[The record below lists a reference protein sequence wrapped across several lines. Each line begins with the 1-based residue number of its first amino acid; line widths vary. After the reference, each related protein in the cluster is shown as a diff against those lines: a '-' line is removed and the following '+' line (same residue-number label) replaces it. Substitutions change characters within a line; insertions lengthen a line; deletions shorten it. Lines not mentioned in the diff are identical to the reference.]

1 MKFRKIKKIILALT
15 FSFLTTSVFAVEE
28 YVSQIY
34 KQIDNVF
41 LLKSEPQLFDL
52 LEQNKNDKY
61 YYLIENYAMKKIRRL
76 IVKNDYDYAMTAI
89 IVVIENNLENEEA
102 VEMYSVI
109 SEAYEVQK
117 QYEAELEYKRKLELA
132 RLEQEKEKY
141 RASVEK
147 EYVTAKK
154 NEGGSVYVSGKETKL
169 TSYWWKAA
177 LGIVDFSY
185 IMDSSSNVNAINY
198 GINID
203 VDYEYTNNNFIFGF
217 DIFGGFK
224 FVSLGQGKDMIPL
237 MVNLDIGPKLGFKNF
252 SKNFFVRVGFSAM
265 LARGM
270 QPEST
275 ILNDFFTPYIGINYQ
290 RLMLGNVNISAAL
303 DYYVGHLYTP
313 GVDFAMGGEV
323 NFSFPFAEMEKV
335 KLNLNIGLKD
345 KFLLKNSG
353 IENRASIILAI
364 GVENAIK

>member
-1 MKFRKIKKIILALT
+1 MKFTKIKKIILALA

-28 YVSQIY
+28 YVSEIY
-34 KQIDNVF
+34 KQIDKVF
-41 LLKSEPQLFDL
+41 LAQSEPQLFDL
-52 LEQNKNDKY
+52 LEQNKEDKN

-117 QYEAELEYKRKLELA
+117 QYEAELEYKRQLELA
-132 RLEQEKEKY
+132 RIEQEKEKQ
-141 RASVEK
+141 RPSVEK
-147 EYVTAKK
+147 EYVAAKK
-154 NEGGSVYVSGKETKL
+154 SDGGSVYVSGKETKL

-185 IMDSSSNVNAINY
+185 LIDQSSNVNALNY

-203 VDYEYTNNNFIFGF
+203 VDYEYTNDNIIWGF

-224 FVSLGQGKDMIPL
+224 FLSLGQGKDMIPL

-252 SKNFFVRVGFSAM
+252 SKNFFIRAGFSAM
-265 LARGM
+265 LASGI
-270 QPEST
+270 QPEANV
-275 ILNDFFTPYIGINYQ
+275 LGNFLTPYIGINYQ
-290 RLMLGNVNISAAL
+290 RLMLGNINISAAI

-313 GVDFAMGGEV
+313 GVNFAMGGEV
-323 NFSFPFAEMEKV
+323 NFAFPFAEMEKV

>member
-1 MKFRKIKKIILALT
+1 MKFTKIKKIILALA

-28 YVSQIY
+28 YVSEIY
-34 KQIDNVF
+34 KQIDKVF
-41 LLKSEPQLFDL
+41 LAQSEPQLYDIL
-52 LEQNKNDKY
+52 DSNKNDKN

-89 IVVIENNLENEEA
+89 IVVIENNLENEAA

-109 SEAYEVQK
+109 SEAYE
-117 QYEAELEYKRKLELA
+117 AELEYKRQLELA
-132 RLEQEKEKY
+132 RIEKEKEKQ
-141 RASVEK
+141 RPSVEK
-147 EYVTAKK
+147 EYVAAKK
-154 NEGGSVYVSGKETKL
+154 SDGGSVYVSGKETKL

-185 IMDSSSNVNAINY
+185 LMDQSSNVNALNY

-203 VDYEYTNNNFIFGF
+203 VDYEYTNDNIIWGF

-224 FVSLGQGKDMIPL
+224 FISLGQGKDMIPL

-252 SKNFFVRVGFSAM
+252 SKNFFIRAGFSAM
-265 LARGM
+265 LASGI
-270 QPEST
+270 QPEANV
-275 ILNDFFTPYIGINYQ
+275 LGNFLTPYIGINYQ

-313 GVDFAMGGEV
+313 GVNFAMGGEV
-323 NFSFPFAEMEKV
+323 NFAFPFAEMEKV

>member
-1 MKFRKIKKIILALT
+1 MFDKIKRLIFILT
-15 FSFLTTSVFAVEE
+15 FFFLANSVFAVEE
-28 YVSQIY
+28 YVSDTY
-34 KQIDNVF
+34 KQIDKIF
-41 LLKSEPQLFDL
+41 IMQSEPQLYDL
-52 LEQNKNDKY
+52 LDKNKDDKY
-61 YYLIENYAMKKIRRL
+61 YYLIENYTMKKIRRL
-76 IVKNDYDYAMTAI
+76 IVKNDYEFAMDAV

-109 SEAYEVQK
+109 SDAYEIQK
-117 QYEAELEYKRKLELA
+117 QYEAELEYKRQLELA
-132 RLEQEKEKY
+132 RLEQEKEKH

-147 EYVTAKK
+147 EYVSAQK
-154 NEGGSVYVSGKETKL
+154 NDGGSVYVSGKETKL

-185 IMDSSSNVNAINY
+185 LMDQSSNVNALNY

-203 VDYEYTNNNFIFGF
+203 VDYEYTNDNIIWGF

-224 FVSLGQGKDMIPL
+224 FLSLGQGKDMIPL

-252 SKNFFVRVGFSAM
+252 SKNFFIRAGFSAM
-265 LARGM
+265 LASGI
-270 QPEST
+270 QPEANV
-275 ILNDFFTPYIGINYQ
+275 LGNFLTPYIGINYQ
-290 RLMLGNVNISAAL
+290 RLMLGNINISAAL

-313 GVDFAMGGEV
+313 GVNFAMGGEV
-323 NFSFPFAEMEKV
+323 NFAFPFAEMEKV